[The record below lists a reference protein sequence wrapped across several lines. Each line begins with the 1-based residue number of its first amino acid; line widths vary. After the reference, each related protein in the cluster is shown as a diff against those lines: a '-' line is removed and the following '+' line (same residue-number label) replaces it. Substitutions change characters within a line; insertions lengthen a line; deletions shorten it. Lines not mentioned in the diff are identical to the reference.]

1 MTLDQTADLL
11 AAARM
16 RILEL
21 EQRVRWL
28 EAQLETF
35 APKQWELKFPSVR
48 FTDKVRV
55 TYSDGKSE
63 TFKHLYNRI
72 DELELVD
79 WNDVVDCYEV

>member
-21 EQRVRWL
+21 EQRIRWL
-28 EAQLETF
+28 EAF

-48 FTDKVRV
+48 FTDKVQV